1 MKCTEV
7 DKLYSHYNITSISE
21 AYMIIYL
28 LIKTSKSQALE
39 THHLWLI
46 LGSKKD
52 DKLVWNLEKQIGQL
66 RK

>member
-1 MKCTEV
+1 
-7 DKLYSHYNITSISE
+7 
-21 AYMIIYL
+21 MIICL

-39 THHLWLI
+39 THRLSLI
-46 LGSKKD
+46 LDSKKD